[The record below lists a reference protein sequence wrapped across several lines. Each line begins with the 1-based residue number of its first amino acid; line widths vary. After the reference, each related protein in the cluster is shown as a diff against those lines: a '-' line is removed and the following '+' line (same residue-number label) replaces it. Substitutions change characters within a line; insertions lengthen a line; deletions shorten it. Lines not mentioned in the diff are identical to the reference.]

1 MSDGIYIRQGKAS
14 ALNITTATVVSTV
27 PADFARGQARLCRV
41 TVLVAGSTAGSVND
55 AATLAAVASSNLVY
69 TIPNVGGPV
78 LVDFPMQFGIV
89 VTPGT
94 GQTVAI
100 TYD

>member
-1 MSDGIYIRQGKAS
+1 MSDGTYIRQGKGS
-14 ALNITTATVVSTV
+14 ALSITAATVVSTV

-41 TVLVAGSTAGSVND
+41 NVLVAGTAAGSVND
-55 AATLAAVASSNLVY
+55 AATVAAVATANLVY
-69 TIPNVGGPV
+69 VIPNTLGPV
-78 LVDFPMQFGIV
+78 LVDFPIMSGIV
-89 VTPGT
+89 VTPGA